1 MESAIAI
8 KDLHKARA
16 IIGADYSEYPNPLR
30 EFLEYRKAVYIN
42 MDKFYGHEGDN
53 FDDYVTYCEDK
64 IKQLL
69 AL

>member
-8 KDLHKARA
+8 KDLHKAQT

-30 EFLEYRKAVYIN
+30 GLLEYRKTAYRHREKV
-42 MDKFYGHEGDN
+42 GSRGDL
-53 FDDYVTYCEDK
+53 DALIEYCEK
-64 IKQLL
+64 QIKQLL